1 MYLLNPNDC
10 ARLTLSHAEFSR
22 NDDGSWAVEIPE
34 LPGCVTWGDTRAAA
48 ALMAED
54 AVQGWLV
61 TALRFGDK
69 IPEIDGFALSHL
81 SDMENKAEMVYA

>member
-1 MYLLNPNDC
+1 MRLLNLNDYV
-10 ARLTLSHAEFSR
+10 RLALSHAMFSP
-22 NDDGSWAVEIPE
+22 NDDGSWTAEITV
-34 LPGCVTWGDTRAAA
+34 LPGCVTWGETRPEA

-61 TALRFGDK
+61 TALRFGNQ

-81 SDMENKAEMVYA
+81 SDPEDKAELIYA

>member
-1 MYLLNPNDC
+1 VYLLNLNDYV
-10 ARLTLSHAEFSR
+10 RLALSHAEFSS
-22 NDDGSWAVEIPE
+22 NDDGSWTVEIPV
-34 LPGCVTWGDTRAAA
+34 LPGCVTWGETRAEA

-81 SDMENKAEMVYA
+81 SDTENRAEMVYA